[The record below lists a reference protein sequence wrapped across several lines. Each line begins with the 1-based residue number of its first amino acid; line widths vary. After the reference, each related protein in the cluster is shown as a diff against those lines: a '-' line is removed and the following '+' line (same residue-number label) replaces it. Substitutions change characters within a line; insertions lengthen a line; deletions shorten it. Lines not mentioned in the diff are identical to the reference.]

1 MTIIYPY
8 YFRILE
14 RQADGWALTGMQIFY
29 NHDDRTYNLDDIW
42 ADYGITKQKLIIEL
56 FREFEGK
63 LGYYLADLKHKKY
76 YYCGL
81 TDKDIQETLYS
92 IGIGRRENA

>member
-14 RQADGWALTGMQIFY
+14 RQADGWAFTGMKIFY
-29 NHDDRTYNLDDIW
+29 NHDDRECNLDDIW
-42 ADYGITKQKLIIEL
+42 KDCGITKQKLIVEL
-56 FREFEGK
+56 FRKFEGK

-81 TDKDIQETLYS
+81 TDEDIQETLYS

>member
-29 NHDDRTYNLDDIW
+29 NHSDRAYNLDDIW
-42 ADYGITKQKLIIEL
+42 ADYGITKQELITEL
-56 FREFEGK
+56 FREFGGK

-81 TDKDIQETLYS
+81 TDKDIQKTLYL
-92 IGIGRRENA
+92 IGIGRRENV